1 MKEGSIRP
9 GDILVSLNGS
19 PLHGIPH
26 AQVLQSLN
34 EAPKQSKLE
43 IYRDPDYKLDSVY
56 SPRVSYSRASY
67 TGSRSSLV
75 SSDNSPQL
83 ESRKGSFT
91 DFDNISYRGSSRR
104 SSRVESR
111 LSVGRKRSSDIYEPF
126 NSLKRYSSQEMSSP
140 SIKQRPSS
148 LSSFASVST
157 LVAKQSSSSV
167 VSPLPTVYP
176 KRSAESSPVMA
187 RSPSPIGYPINT
199 LPSTDNEMIQEL
211 PVSLMSEDIVKADS
225 FSGGE
230 HHDDPME
237 TLGGDQA
244 DKITDT
250 NSANET
256 FVETKF
262 MVEKKKPA
270 VISFGSRSE
279 TGPFEIEIT
288 KGFWGLGV
296 TVDCDRRGAIFVKT
310 LTSRSPLSK
319 DGNIK
324 LVNIARTIQIMIVP

>member
-1 MKEGSIRP
+1 M
-9 GDILVSLNGS
+9 
-19 PLHGIPH
+19 
-26 AQVLQSLN
+26 LQSLN

-83 ESRKGSFT
+83 VSRKGSFT
-91 DFDNISYRGSSRR
+91 DFDNVSHRGSSKRP
-104 SSRVESR
+104 SRVGSK
-111 LSVGRKRSSDIYEPF
+111 LSVGKKRSSDIYEPF
-126 NSLKRYSSQEMSSP
+126 NSLPRQQRYSSPEISSP

-157 LVAKQSSSSV
+157 LIAKQSTSSV
-167 VSPLPTVYP
+167 VSPLPTVNP

-187 RSPSPIGYPINT
+187 RSPLPIGYPINT
-199 LPSTDNEMIQEL
+199 LPSTDNEMMQE
-211 PVSLMSEDIVKADS
+211 PPISLMSEDTSKTVS
-225 FSGGE
+225 VSGGE
-230 HHDDPME
+230 HHDVPME
-237 TLGGDQA
+237 TLGGDQV
-244 DKITDT
+244 DKMTDT
-250 NSANET
+250 NLANET
-256 FVETKF
+256 VVETKF
-262 MVEKKKPA
+262 IVEKKKPA

-296 TVDCDRRGAIFVKT
+296 MVDCDRKGAIFVKA

-324 LVNIARTIQIMIVP
+324 LVNIEL